1 MIARIWRG
9 RTTAAQADAYLK
21 LMREVAL
28 PDYRATAGNIGA
40 WCLHRIDGEVAC
52 FEMLTFWTDL
62 DAIRAFAG
70 QDAER
75 AKYYPFDDGFLLEKP
90 ERVDHFEVAD

>member
-9 RTTAAQADAYLK
+9 RTPAAKAQAYLK

-28 PDYRATAGNIGA
+28 PDYRATPGNVGA
-40 WCLHRIDGEVAC
+40 WCLHRIEGEVAH

-62 DAIRAFAG
+62 EAIKAFAG
-70 QDAER
+70 QEAER
-75 AKYYPFDDGFLLEKP
+75 AKYYAFDDAFLFEKP
-90 ERVDHFEVAD
+90 ERVDHFDVAD